1 MGFRFRAAVLAAAVL
16 AAPVVLAQDATLTAR
31 DGGLSL
37 SGDLLGFDGEFYQL
51 RTEYGDLTVDAA
63 AVLCDGPACPDLA
76 APRADIRI
84 TGAEDAARR
93 LLPPML
99 SAFARAR
106 GLSWAIQQTDEGFTA
121 QIDEPRSGQ
130 RLADIAFAPAPPAE
144 ARKLIDTGLADLSV
158 AALAAPEVNA
168 RVLAMEALVPLVAR
182 DNPVQRVKTADLAR
196 ALTGEITN
204 WRDLGGP
211 DMPVVL
217 HGLSS
222 GSALQIAAEA
232 RLGQRI
238 DSAIVHESPAVLAEA
253 VARDPWALALSG
265 VTVAGD
271 ARVLPITDSCDF
283 PLPANALSVKAED
296 YPLSAHLYLL
306 APKRRLPLLAREFLE
321 FLATD
326 AAQAAVA
333 AAGFI
338 DRRPVRMHLTGE
350 GQRLLNAIR
359 NAGPEVSLDE
369 LQRLAAAMTGAER
382 LSLTFRFDDGSS
394 GLDAASQD
402 ALAQLGRLIA
412 ARSFDGYALTFAGF
426 SDGSGDAAVNLDLSR
441 DRAQA
446 VRAALAREA
455 PDLAEADLPAVEAYG
470 EALPIACDTTFAGR
484 KANRRVELWLHP
496 LSSWDGPP
504 PAGQA
509 IADDPGAQVP

>member
-1 MGFRFRAAVLAAAVL
+1 MRAAVLAGVL
-16 AAPVVLAQDATLTAR
+16 ASLPWPAAAQDATLTAR

-37 SGDLLGFDGEFYQL
+37 SGDLLGFDGEFYRL
-51 RTEYGDLTVDAA
+51 RTGYGDLTVDAA
-63 AVLCDGPACPDLA
+63 AVICDGPACPDLA

-93 LLPPML
+93 LLPPLL

-106 GLSWAIQQTDEGFTA
+106 GLAWAIQQTDQGFTA

-130 RLADIAFAPAPPAE
+130 RLGDITFTPAPPAE
-144 ARKLIDTGLADLSV
+144 ARRLLDTGAADLSV
-158 AALAAPEVNA
+158 AALAAPELTA
-168 RVLAMEALVPLVAR
+168 RVLALEALVPLVAR
-182 DNPVQRVKTADLAR
+182 DNPVQKVRTADLAR

-217 HGLSS
+217 HGLRP
-222 GSALQIAAEA
+222 GAALQIAAEA
-232 RLGQRI
+232 RLGQPVEAAVI
-238 DSAIVHESPAVLAEA
+238 HDSPSDLAEA

-265 VTVAGD
+265 VSVAGE

-283 PLPANALSVKAED
+283 PLPATALGVKSED

-333 AAGFI
+333 AADYI
-338 DRRPVRMHLTGE
+338 DRRPTRLPLTGE

-382 LSLTFRFDDGSS
+382 LSLTFRFEDGASA
-394 GLDAASQD
+394 LDAASKD
-402 ALAQLGRLIA
+402 ALAQLARLIA
-412 ARSFDGYALTFAGF
+412 ARTFDGYALTFAGF
-426 SDGSGDAAVNLDLSR
+426 SDGSGEAAVNLDLSR

-446 VRAALAREA
+446 VRAALARDA
-455 PDLAEADLPAVEAYG
+455 PDLAEADLPAVDAFG

-496 LSSWDGPP
+496 LSTWDGPP
-504 PAGQA
+504 P
-509 IADDPGAQVP
+509 DDPALAAQPGEQVP

>member
-1 MGFRFRAAVLAAAVL
+1 
-16 AAPVVLAQDATLTAR
+16 
-31 DGGLSL
+31 
-37 SGDLLGFDGEFYQL
+37 L

-63 AVLCDGPACPDLA
+63 AVICDGPACPDLA

-93 LLPPML
+93 LLPPLL

-106 GLSWAIQQTDEGFTA
+106 GLGWAIQQNDQGFTA

-130 RLADIAFAPAPPAE
+130 RLADISFTPATPID
-144 ARKLIDTGLADLSV
+144 ARKMIDNGFADLSV
-158 AALAAPEVNA
+158 AALSSPEVNA

-182 DNPVQRVKTADLAR
+182 DNPLQRVRTSDLAR
-196 ALTGEITN
+196 ALLGEVTN

-211 DMPVVL
+211 DMPIVL
-217 HGLSS
+217 HALNAE
-222 GSALQIAAEA
+222 SALQIAAEA
-232 RLGQRI
+232 RLGQAI
-238 DSAIVHESPAVLAEA
+238 DAAVIHDSPAELAEA

-265 VTVAGD
+265 VTVSGD

-283 PLPANALSVKAED
+283 PLPATALAVKAED

-333 AAGFI
+333 ASGFI
-338 DRRPVRMHLTGE
+338 DRRPTRMPLTGE

-359 NAGPEVSLDE
+359 NAGPEVSLEE

-382 LSLTFRFDDGSS
+382 LSLTFRFEDGSS
-394 GLDAASQD
+394 QLDAASQD

-412 ARSFDGYALTFAGF
+412 ARAFDGYALTFAGF
-426 SDGSGDAAVNLDLSR
+426 SDGSGEAAVNLDLSR

-455 PDLAEADLPAVEAYG
+455 PDLTDAELPVVEAYG

-504 PAGQA
+504 PEGQA
-509 IADDPGAQVP
+509 VATDPEEQIP

>member
-1 MGFRFRAAVLAAAVL
+1 MGQHVWAAVLAAAVL
-16 AAPVVLAQDATLTAR
+16 AAPFAFAQDATLSAR

-37 SGDLLGFDGEFYQL
+37 SGDLLGFDGEFYRL

-63 AVLCDGPACPDLA
+63 AVICDGPACPDLA

-93 LLPPML
+93 LLPPLL

-106 GLSWAIQQTDEGFTA
+106 GLTFAIQQTDQGFTA

-130 RLADIAFAPAPPAE
+130 RLADVSFTPATPID
-144 ARKLIDTGLADLSV
+144 ARKMIDNGFADLSV
-158 AALAAPEVNA
+158 AALSSPEVNA

-182 DNPVQRVKTADLAR
+182 DNPVQRVRTSDLAR
-196 ALTGEITN
+196 ALLGEVTN

-211 DMPVVL
+211 DMPIVL
-217 HGLSS
+217 HALNAE
-222 GSALQIAAEA
+222 SALQIAAEA
-232 RLGQRI
+232 RLGQVI
-238 DSAIVHESPAVLAEA
+238 DGAVIHDSPADLAEA

-265 VTVAGD
+265 VTVSGD

-283 PLPANALSVKAED
+283 PLPATALAVKAED

-333 AAGFI
+333 ASGFI
-338 DRRPVRMHLTGE
+338 DRRPTRMPLTGE

-359 NAGPEVSLDE
+359 NAGPEVSLEE

-382 LSLTFRFDDGSS
+382 LSLTFRFEDGSS
-394 GLDAASQD
+394 QLDAASQD

-412 ARSFDGYALTFAGF
+412 ARAFDGYALTFAGF
-426 SDGSGDAAVNLDLSR
+426 SDGSGEAAVNLDLSR

-455 PDLAEADLPAVEAYG
+455 PDLGDTELPVVEAYG
-470 EALPIACDTTFAGR
+470 ESLPIACDTTFAGR

-496 LSSWDGPP
+496 LSTWDGPP
-504 PAGQA
+504 AEGQA
-509 IADDPGAQVP
+509 VASDPDEQVP